1 MNHDRS
7 ARGGFC
13 YICIMNKDRHNSESI
28 QDNKELRKEIERLR
42 KVIDNMRSRS
52 DVYELKITT
61 EDGEVVKTFRAT
73 YWKRKDAMND
83 LGVYGRKFDKNS
95 KTHTTAQPTNV
106 SPKKTV
112 LKFTREDGSTFDGY
126 VLRIKPI

>member
-1 MNHDRS
+1 MSH
-7 ARGGFC
+7 
-13 YICIMNKDRHNSESI
+13 KDRHNSEST

-83 LGVYGRKFDKNS
+83 LGVYGRKFDTFSHVAPQSCEMFWGFQPSQSLFLPPILS
-95 KTHTTAQPTNV
+95 KVP
-106 SPKKTV
+106 
-112 LKFTREDGSTFDGY
+112 
-126 VLRIKPI
+126 